1 LRAGGSGVRAI
12 ARPLQRAPST
22 ISRELHRNAATRS
35 GNLDYRSLTA
45 QWHADLRAR
54 RPKVARLA
62 VNAALRQY
70 VRDRLAGS
78 VTKLDGT
85 RLAGPDVR
93 WIGRR
98 HGRRQDRRWAGSWSL
113 EQVELATAEWVDW
126 SRYAGDPGT
135 VGPWWKSS
143 MFGYRAP

>member
-1 LRAGGSGVRAI
+1 
-12 ARPLQRAPST
+12 
-22 ISRELHRNAATRS
+22 
-35 GNLDYRSLTA
+35 
-45 QWHADLRAR
+45 
-54 RPKVARLA
+54 VARLA

-126 SRYAGDPGT
+126 CNCRRVHSAVGDLPT
-135 VGPWWKSS
+135 AE
-143 MFGYRAP
+143 FEALYYRQQQATAAA